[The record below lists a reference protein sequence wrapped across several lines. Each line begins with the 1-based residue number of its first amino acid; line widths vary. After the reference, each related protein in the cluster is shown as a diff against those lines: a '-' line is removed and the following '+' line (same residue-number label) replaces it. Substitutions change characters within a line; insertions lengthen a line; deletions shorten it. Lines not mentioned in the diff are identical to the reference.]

1 MHECR
6 WTDAG
11 RRAEGAYLS
20 HDMYTGFITLGTST
34 VAPPCPHACM
44 HSGPWGE
51 KRDLLCIFD
60 GMRVQN
66 AMLCY
71 AMLCYAMMRVAGAHG
86 SG

>member
-6 WTDAG
+6 CTDAG
-11 RRAEGAYLS
+11 RRAEGGLTYRTICTRDS
-20 HDMYTGFITLGTST
+20 LGT
-34 VAPPCPHACM
+34 VAPPCPHACG

-51 KRDLLCIFD
+51 KGICNAPLD

-71 AMLCYAMMRVAGAHG
+71 AMLHMMRVAGAHG